1 MSVTTAP
8 GAPAPRRLSAAE
20 HLRSWPLMIVRLGPA
35 LVLIAISLVFAAI
48 NPIFL
53 DWDNLLDVGVQAS
66 PIAILAL
73 GQLMVVLTRGIDL
86 SVGSTIALSMVVGWA
101 AWGSGDQS
109 AVLVIVAFLLV
120 GFTVGLLNGLVFVKG
135 RVPHPF
141 IVTLGSLNVV
151 AGLALVISKGEP
163 KTGMPQAIVDL
174 GSAELGGIPVPII
187 VTAVMALVASF
198 FLRHV
203 AWGRWIYAAGGNP
216 EGAVRAGIP
225 YPRVIISVYV
235 LSGIAAAIASILIA
249 GRTASAYP
257 TAGLQAELDAIAAVI
272 IGGASFFGGR
282 GTVSS
287 AVVGALIIAAV
298 RNGLNLAQIRPD
310 WQQVAIGAIVVG
322 AVLLDVWRGQLEVSA
337 RQRRARLVEHEVA
350 A

>member
-1 MSVTTAP
+1 M
-8 GAPAPRRLSAAE
+8 
-20 HLRSWPLMIVRLGPA
+20 
-35 LVLIAISLVFAAI
+35 
-48 NPIFL
+48 
-53 DWDNLLDVGVQAS
+53 
-66 PIAILAL
+66 
-73 GQLMVVLTRGIDL
+73 
-86 SVGSTIALSMVVGWA
+86 
-101 AWGSGDQS
+101 
-109 AVLVIVAFLLV
+109 
-120 GFTVGLLNGLVFVKG
+120 
-135 RVPHPF
+135 
-141 IVTLGSLNVV
+141 

-187 VTAVMALVASF
+187 VAAVMALMASF
-198 FLRHV
+198 FLRRV
-203 AWGRWIYAAGGNP
+203 AWGRWIYAAGGNL

-298 RNGLNLAQIRPD
+298 RSGLNLAQIRPD

-322 AVLLDVWRGQLEVSA
+322 AVLLDVWRAGARGVGPAAARVWSSTEGTRGAQAAERPVLEVREVSKYFGS
-337 RQRRARLVEHEVA
+337 VA
-350 A
+350 ALTDVSLELHKGETLAC